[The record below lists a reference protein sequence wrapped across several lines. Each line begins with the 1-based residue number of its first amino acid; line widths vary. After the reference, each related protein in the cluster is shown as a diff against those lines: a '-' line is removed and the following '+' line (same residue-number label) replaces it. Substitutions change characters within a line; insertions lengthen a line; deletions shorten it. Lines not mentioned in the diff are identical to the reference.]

1 MTATTYTD
9 GTTGYL
15 WYLGRPQPTSSVSTT
30 SSSTS
35 SSQAARRIPFGQDAA
50 AQRRMRGA

>member
-15 WYLGRPQPTSSVSTT
+15 WYLGRPQPTSPVST
-30 SSSTS
+30 TS